1 MEWAMEKE
9 RRWVGG
15 EGEMH
20 VASIDD
26 KEPLD
31 GFLQMSKSRIQ

>member
-1 MEWAMEKE
+1 MEKE
-9 RRWVGG
+9 RRWVGS

-20 VASIDD
+20 AASMDD

-31 GFLQMSKSRIQ
+31 GLLQMSMSWIQ

>member
-1 MEWAMEKE
+1 MEKE
-9 RRWVGG
+9 RRWAGG

-20 VASIDD
+20 VVSMDD
-26 KEPLD
+26 KDQLD